1 MKVKILISIL
11 LVLIAIN
18 LGTIGTYVY
27 LQIFRGKEKPEWKRP
42 HTSRDF
48 RPPRVEMNL
57 NQEQRQRL
65 RQLLKEFQQENEKT
79 RQEIWALEKDLFV
92 LLEQDSVSLTEIKMN
107 LQKIS
112 ERRLKLMEAAVS
124 KMIKAKSFLH
134 PEQQKRFFDFIME
147 SRPPLPPPDRPFP
160 HTGRPGGNHDIFPD
174 N

>member
-27 LQIFRGKEKPEWKRP
+27 LQIFRGKEKPEWRRP
-42 HTSRDF
+42 HITRDF

-57 NQEQRQRL
+57 NPAQRQQL
-65 RQLLKEFQQENEKT
+65 HQLLKEFQQENEKT
-79 RQEIWALEKDLFV
+79 RQEIWELEKDLFV
-92 LLEQDSVSLTEIKMN
+92 LLGQDSVSQPEIKIN

-112 ERRLKLMEAAVS
+112 ERRLKLMEAAVT

-134 PEQQKRFFDFIME
+134 PEQQKRFFNFIME
-147 SRPPLPPPDRPFP
+147 SRPPLLPGDRPFP
-160 HTGRPGGNHDIFPD
+160 RISRPGGGHDIFP
-174 N
+174 NN